1 MQFTFDKVTVR
12 HNNHS
17 TVITSYNLDVTEKRQ
32 SGGSVT
38 FSNVSRPYK
47 NTASGCNS
55 CICAA
60 DKQRRL
66 LFNTLLSLSILYGM
80 VWYSRV

>member
-1 MQFTFDKVTVR
+1 MQFTFDKVTLR

-47 NTASGCNS
+47 NTAS
-55 CICAA
+55 
-60 DKQRRL
+60 
-66 LFNTLLSLSILYGM
+66 
-80 VWYSRV
+80 

>member
-47 NTASGCNS
+47 NTASGLVDATVVYAQLISKDDCY
-55 CICAA
+55 
-60 DKQRRL
+60 L
-66 LFNTLLSLSILYGM
+66 ILC
-80 VWYSRV
+80 